1 MLEQVLRC
9 TSCAGDLEAH
19 PPTRSPSNRWLC
31 ATHIGQQ
38 SCRHRL
44 RVKKARSASPFSRS
58 IMLPLNLREDCPRR
72 RRQEWIWSEPLG
84 RAARPSSTAQTP
96 TATGPPWDTTA
107 AIAEDF
113 RARGARTD
121 GRARLPE
128 VDTCQPHLFKLSTAI
143 SIALDSRDSLGC
155 PPPPRK
161 GSRGRVRR
169 PPVLAILHGHA
180 QVPDLTV
187 DCNVRARR
195 RRRRRLSGGATQTGR
210 SGSRTGLI
218 CPSPARMAARQPSDP
233 DGTLPTGA
241 QRDRYTWVG

>member
-1 MLEQVLRC
+1 MWG
-9 TSCAGDLEAH
+9 SGWAGGGGAI
-19 PPTRSPSNRWLC
+19 P
-31 ATHIGQQ
+31 
-38 SCRHRL
+38 
-44 RVKKARSASPFSRS
+44 
-58 IMLPLNLREDCPRR
+58 
-72 RRQEWIWSEPLG
+72 
-84 RAARPSSTAQTP
+84 TAQE
-96 TATGPPWDTTA
+96 AGAGGRDGVGGPAGGRDTA
-107 AIAEDF
+107 ALAW
-113 RARGARTD
+113 ACACSSAHARTVTFNYNCVTV
-121 GRARLPE
+121 R
-128 VDTCQPHLFKLSTAI
+128 CPHVYIKLSTAI

-161 GSRGRVRR
+161 GSRVRVRR

-218 CPSPARMAARQPSDP
+218 CPSPARMATRQPSDP

>member
-1 MLEQVLRC
+1 MLAQVLRC

-107 AIAEDF
+107 AIAEAF
-113 RARGARTD
+113 LARGARTD
-121 GRARLPE
+121 GRAR
-128 VDTCQPHLFKLSTAI
+128 VKFFAQRQRHLFRGFKLVPTPASKHATHTSVQT
-143 SIALDSRDSLGC
+143 SIPLILPAVPDPSAPQAMTTHRVAVCVTNIASMRRDS
-155 PPPPRK
+155 
-161 GSRGRVRR
+161 GSHGARVHQWRR
-169 PPVLAILHGHA
+169 
-180 QVPDLTV
+180 QK
-187 DCNVRARR
+187 
-195 RRRRRLSGGATQTGR
+195 
-210 SGSRTGLI
+210 
-218 CPSPARMAARQPSDP
+218 PARCPA
-233 DGTLPTGA
+233 GC
-241 QRDRYTWVG
+241 

>member
-1 MLEQVLRC
+1 MGPLSVARTTALLPRAHGRPTVVIGRLTKQYYLWRPTTSYTAFAGQVWSPQVSCLQLWPIWPTRARSCLCSMLAQVLRC

-107 AIAEDF
+107 AIAEAF
-113 RARGARTD
+113 LARGARTD
-121 GRARLPE
+121 GRARFKLVLTWGPCAGLFHDWE
-128 VDTCQPHLFKLSTAI
+128 SQPH
-143 SIALDSRDSLGC
+143 
-155 PPPPRK
+155 
-161 GSRGRVRR
+161 
-169 PPVLAILHGHA
+169 
-180 QVPDLTV
+180 
-187 DCNVRARR
+187 
-195 RRRRRLSGGATQTGR
+195 
-210 SGSRTGLI
+210 
-218 CPSPARMAARQPSDP
+218 
-233 DGTLPTGA
+233 
-241 QRDRYTWVG
+241 

>member
-1 MLEQVLRC
+1 MGPLSVARTTALLPRAHGRPTVVIGRLTKQYYLWRPTTSYTAFAGQVWSPQVSCLQLWPIWPTRARSCLCSMLEQVLRC

-72 RRQEWIWSEPLG
+72 RRQEWIWPEPLG

-107 AIAEDF
+107 AIAEAS

-121 GRARLPE
+121 GRALANTVQKRN
-128 VDTCQPHLFKLSTAI
+128 
-143 SIALDSRDSLGC
+143 SICLGVNVNPFPSADSFFERARALVT
-155 PPPPRK
+155 P
-161 GSRGRVRR
+161 VR
-169 PPVLAILHGHA
+169 PPSLAA
-180 QVPDLTV
+180 
-187 DCNVRARR
+187 A
-195 RRRRRLSGGATQTGR
+195 
-210 SGSRTGLI
+210 
-218 CPSPARMAARQPSDP
+218 SP
-233 DGTLPTGA
+233 
-241 QRDRYTWVG
+241 